1 MYYYVAEAGQGR
13 GRRFEC
19 ETGSLENSWE
29 EVVVVCGVSRVLDC
43 NDVGLTPHIIRL
55 YCVTL

>member
-1 MYYYVAEAGQGR
+1 MIN
-13 GRRFEC
+13 RFFRKQL
-19 ETGSLENSWE
+19 GE
-29 EVVVVCGVSRVLDC
+29 EEVVVCGVSRALDC